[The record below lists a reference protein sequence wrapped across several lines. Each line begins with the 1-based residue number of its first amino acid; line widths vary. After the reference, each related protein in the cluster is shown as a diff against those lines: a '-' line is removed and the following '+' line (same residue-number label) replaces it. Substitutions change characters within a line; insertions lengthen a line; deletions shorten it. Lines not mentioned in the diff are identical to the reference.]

1 MVEEVTRFFQKYF
14 AHSKIDV
21 YWGTPQQ
28 FVDDLHARWQEY
40 THG

>member
-21 YWGTPQQ
+21 YWGNAQQ
-28 FVDDLHARWQEY
+28 FVGDLHARWQEY